1 MSTDF
6 CEKQEL
12 TYLEKIELDF
22 QATLNELMSVDNDD
36 INFISSRPHCMLM
49 SLLIEQWEDLTKTLG
64 LIVYSIDQINQFSNS
79 LIIIYNKSLYSLFLG
94 LLSRLKVS

>member
-49 SLLIEQWEDLTKTLG
+49 SLLIEQ
-64 LIVYSIDQINQFSNS
+64 
-79 LIIIYNKSLYSLFLG
+79 
-94 LLSRLKVS
+94 